1 MRHRGR
7 IAVTVGPDIGSRPG
21 ARKGLPDQELYDGG
35 RPPPRGA
42 DFGAGGGQA
51 RGQRT
56 TVADALMLD
65 KSNHIDRID
74 ARTEPPE
81 QEPATDDRARRA

>member
-1 MRHRGR
+1 MAAAR
-7 IAVTVGPDIGSRPG
+7 RPG
-21 ARKGLPDQELYDGG
+21 GRTLGQAWGPAR
-35 RPPPRGA
+35 A
-42 DFGAGGGQA
+42 GAG
-51 RGQRT
+51 RRT

>member
-35 RPPPRGA
+35 RAPPRGA
-42 DFGAGGGQA
+42 DFGAGGG
-51 RGQRT
+51 RRT

-74 ARTEPPE
+74 ARTEPPQ

>member
-1 MRHRGR
+1 MAAAR
-7 IAVTVGPDIGSRPG
+7 RPG
-21 ARKGLPDQELYDGG
+21 GGLSGRRGG
-35 RPPPRGA
+35 R
-42 DFGAGGGQA
+42 